1 MFGQERR
8 DWLGFDIDDWFNK
21 IQEERGFQ
29 SISEAPFW
37 ERPGLAQLKKN
48 AKGAL
53 RALKGIAIP
62 RTW

>member
-29 SISEAPFW
+29 SINEAPFW
-37 ERPGLAQLKKN
+37 ERPGLAKLKKN
-48 AKGAL
+48 AKSAL
-53 RALKGIAIP
+53 ANLKGIAIP
-62 RTW
+62 THW